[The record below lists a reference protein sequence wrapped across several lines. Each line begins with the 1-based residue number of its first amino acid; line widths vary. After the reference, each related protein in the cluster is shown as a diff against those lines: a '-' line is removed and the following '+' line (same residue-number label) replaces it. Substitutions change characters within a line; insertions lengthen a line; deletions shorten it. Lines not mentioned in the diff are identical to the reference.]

1 LLKKLAFDYGLDI
14 FAINTALVSSG
25 PDLGSSDFRMLI
37 NPRIAIATGQPIST
51 YSFGT
56 TWHLLDSRMNSRTSL
71 INVMGLGWQD
81 LSKYNVLILPS
92 GNNLK
97 RILDD
102 SGISKLKDWI
112 KDGGTLISYS
122 NNAAFLAD
130 SSVNISSVRLRR
142 QILNK
147 LDSYNSDLA
156 FRKQAENVTIDSV
169 ALWDGEHLKKNPNKE
184 EHKEAPENIK
194 EIDRMGRKFRPQ
206 GAILK
211 VNMDP
216 EHWLSFGCGNYVSV
230 LYNTGNVFMAKNPVK
245 IAGRLAEES
254 NLRLGGLLW
263 PEAKSRIAESAWVTQ
278 ESYGKGQIIIFATE
292 PHFRGYFRAS
302 ERVLLNAIYL
312 GPGMGTTHSVSW

>member
-1 LLKKLAFDYGLDI
+1 
-14 FAINTALVSSG
+14 
-25 PDLGSSDFRMLI
+25 
-37 NPRIAIATGQPIST
+37 
-51 YSFGT
+51 
-56 TWHLLDSRMNSRTSL
+56 MNSRTSL

-102 SGISKLKDWI
+102 SGIRKLKDWI

-147 LDSYNSDLA
+147 LDSYDSDLA
-156 FRKQAENVTIDSV
+156 FAKQAENVTIDSV
-169 ALWDGEHLKKNPNKE
+169 ALWDGEYLEENPSKE
-184 EHKEAPENIK
+184 EHKEALENIK